1 MKRLLVAVAAVSL
14 PMMIVAGSGAATSF
28 SSSKSNIYR
37 EFPGTRLITASAALS
52 RPSETQVVF
61 TTSPTGD
68 FILTQ
73 FCTNPVTGGMLLA
86 AVRLGGIAQTNPG
99 NLCYNFQPGFIMPQG
114 QAITCATSS
123 FAEIGSH
130 FCTIAG
136 LFRE

>member
-14 PMMIVAGSGAATSF
+14 PMMIAAGSGAATSF

-37 EFPGTRLITASAALS
+37 EFPGTRLVTASAALS
-52 RPSETQVVF
+52 RPNETQIVF

-73 FCTNPVTGGMLLA
+73 FCTNSVTGGMLLA
-86 AVRLGGIAQTNPG
+86 AVRLGSIAQTSLT

-114 QAITCATSS
+114 SAITCATGAL
-123 FAEIGSH
+123 AETGSH